1 MNPKKIKLIA
11 VLVPLSLITV
21 WSFNVLRISMRL
33 GQSWRVIFSMFGFII
48 FAALTVVVIQK
59 LSD

>member
-1 MNPKKIKLIA
+1 MNSKKAKYVALLI
-11 VLVPLSLITV
+11 PLALITL

-33 GQSWRVIFSMFGFII
+33 GQSWRIIFAMTGFIV
-48 FAALTVVVIQK
+48 FAALTIVVIQK